1 MDDNTK
7 RVVLIALL
15 VLAVAFECVLALV
28 CGSLGGYV
36 GAKIALNS
44 AQGAPASSD
53 VEIIPWERG
62 TPRGSI
68 PEVSRSWAALV
79 IAVESDSPADAAG
92 ISPGD
97 MIVAVDG
104 IALSEDVTLRE
115 LVLERRP
122 GDQIT
127 LTISRG
133 TRTWDA
139 RVTLGSVPEGPGDAP
154 WLGIRFQMV
163 PRVVGG
169 EQ

>member
-1 MDDNTK
+1 
-7 RVVLIALL
+7 
-15 VLAVAFECVLALV
+15 
-28 CGSLGGYV
+28 
-36 GAKIALNS
+36 
-44 AQGAPASSD
+44 
-53 VEIIPWERG
+53 
-62 TPRGSI
+62 
-68 PEVSRSWAALV
+68 
-79 IAVESDSPADAAG
+79 
-92 ISPGD
+92 
-97 MIVAVDG
+97 VDG

-122 GDQIT
+122 GDRIT

-169 EQ
+169 DQ